1 MTWQTLKK
9 PFANVVCSLILAYL
23 ITHSESWRSACR
35 YNCDL
40 VSNNRKL
47 NSVWKSGNVR
57 KYQSIYIN
65 ITLDILPI
73 HWIIFIKNFS
83 PSKRRD
89 LFISARNKK
98 KSAIYVPDGHVNIN
112 SLFVARFLTGIHV
125 LLCNAVEDG
134 IATVSNWCV

>member
-1 MTWQTLKK
+1 MANIEK

-57 KYQSIYIN
+57 KYQSIYI
-65 ITLDILPI
+65 LILP
-73 HWIIFIKNFS
+73 WIYYRSIELFLSKTSLLLNVEIFLFQHEIK
-83 PSKRRD
+83 
-89 LFISARNKK
+89 RNQLG
-98 KSAIYVPDGHVNIN
+98 IYVPDGHVNIN

-134 IATVSNWCV
+134 IATVSN